1 MRIRSHRCPPRPED
15 GGSAVEYGILISAIV
30 LAIIAI
36 ITTFGTLVSA
46 LYANVF

>member
-1 MRIRSHRCPPRPED
+1 MHQRTCRATRPED

-30 LAIIAI
+30 LVIVGV
-36 ITTFGTLVSA
+36 ITIFGGLVSN

>member
-1 MRIRSHRCPPRPED
+1 MQRRTCRPSRPED

-30 LAIIAI
+30 LVIVAI
-36 ITTFGTLVSA
+36 ITTFGGLVST